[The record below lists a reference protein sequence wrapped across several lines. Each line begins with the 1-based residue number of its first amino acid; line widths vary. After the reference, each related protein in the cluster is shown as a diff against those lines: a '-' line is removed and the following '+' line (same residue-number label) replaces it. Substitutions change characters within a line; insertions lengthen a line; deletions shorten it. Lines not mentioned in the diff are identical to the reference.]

1 MATQAAQAS
10 TIAVATG
17 HLKAIEG
24 HLAQQVATA
33 LANLDHLKEHK
44 HLILKSQG
52 GSHLHAAGTPLTA
65 IHNKENQ
72 EGTDGP
78 EDLPSKLA
86 ALEKALV
93 DRDLLLL
100 RQNEDIA
107 SLEDQLARAQLNP
120 ARRDSANQRTA
131 TERDLIP
138 AVNVP
143 ANLDAPM
150 PATME
155 LARDQIVLL
164 RKALQ
169 NSQDDTRQAENSRIE
184 SEAALQSAV
193 KELQSELTEQ
203 QQMWWRLEADCRNLQ
218 NLLAQANHEKRMLIN
233 QLLDLKGSIRV
244 ICRVRPMMSSDALT
258 AATSSSSILEIPSP
272 DTVILAPDR
281 TERIVYDFDRVIG
294 PSEGQEEVFNEAKG
308 LVDSVAEGYNVCM
321 LFFGPT
327 GSGKTYTMAG
337 RPGDLGMAANALAH
351 LFRLAREVDSKQ
363 QVRVSASILEIHNE
377 QINDLLL
384 AQNQQQPK
392 LEIKEGSAGVEV
404 PGLTIKPMAGMQEA
418 EAIMQRGRA
427 ARGRGGPEEATR
439 SHLVLTIYVTCTHR
453 STEATSS
460 GKLHLVDLAGS
471 ERLAKGAVTSERT
484 KEVQAV
490 HKSLTVLGD
499 VIQAIQQKSSHVP
512 FRNSKLTRLLEDS
525 IGFNSRTMVVL
536 TCSPASEDASET
548 RSTLEFGL
556 KARKP
561 EGLTRQG
568 STSPKR
574 HFLKALRS
582 TNE

>member
-1 MATQAAQAS
+1 MAALAAPS
-10 TIAVATG
+10 PVAVAAG

-33 LANLDHLKEHK
+33 IANLDHLKEHK

-52 GSHLHAAGTPLTA
+52 GSHLNAASSPLTA
-65 IHNKENQ
+65 GHNKENQ
-72 EGTDGP
+72 QEQDDP
-78 EDLPSKLA
+78 QDLQSKLA
-86 ALEKALV
+86 ALERAMV

-107 SLEDQLARAQLNP
+107 SLEDQLARAQ
-120 ARRDSANQRTA
+120 RGDSSRNGSLVEQGP
-131 TERDLIP
+131 TEPDLIP

-143 ANLDAPM
+143 VNQDAPM
-150 PATME
+150 PSSAE
-155 LARDQIVLL
+155 LARDQIMLL

-169 NSQDDTRQAENSRIE
+169 KSQDDTRQAENSRIE
-184 SEAALQSAV
+184 SEAALQSVV

-203 QQMWWRLEADCRNLQ
+203 QQMWWRLEADCRNLST
-218 NLLAQANHEKRMLIN
+218 LLAQANHEKRMLIN

-244 ICRVRPMMSSDALT
+244 ICRIRPLMSSDALT
-258 AATSSSSILEIPSP
+258 AATSSSSILEIPTP
-272 DTVILAPDR
+272 DTLILAPDR
-281 TERIVYDFDRVIG
+281 TERTLYDFDRVIG
-294 PSEGQEEVFNEAKG
+294 PSEGQEEVFNEARS
-308 LVDSVAEGYNVCM
+308 LVDSVVEGYNVCM

-327 GSGKTYTMAG
+327 GSGKTYTMSG
-337 RPGDLGMAANALAH
+337 RPGDLGMAANALSH
-351 LFRLAREVDSKQ
+351 LFRVAKEVDSKQ
-363 QVRVSASILEIHNE
+363 QVRLSASMLEIYNE

-384 AQNQQQPK
+384 AQNQQAPK
-392 LEIKEGSAGVEV
+392 LDIKESSAGVEV

-418 EAIMQRGRA
+418 EAIMQRGKA
-427 ARGRGGPEEATR
+427 ARASSGPEGATR

-453 STEATSS
+453 STEASS
-460 GKLHLVDLAGS
+460 TGKLHLVDLAGS
-471 ERLAKGAVTSERT
+471 ERIAKGAASAERT
-484 KEVQAV
+484 KEAQAI
-490 HKSLTVLGD
+490 HKSLTALGD
-499 VIQAIQQKSSHVP
+499 VMQALQQKSSHVP

-525 IGFNSRTMVVL
+525 VGFNSRTMVVL
-536 TCSPASEDASET
+536 TCSPAAEDAAET

-556 KARKP
+556 KARKT
-561 EGLTRQG
+561 ETLSRQG